1 MAWFVARKNKNI
13 HIPIGKIEPK
23 QTALCLGITICGI
36 SIAMLLN
43 AFASVLSNSQSN
55 GMEDTAVYPFW
66 LSLICFAIVPAVIEE
81 YIFRGVI
88 LGAYLKV
95 ETMAAVLLSSLFFG
109 LLHFS
114 LGFVMYGF
122 FFGCVFALVRVIT
135 GNLAYTM
142 LMHVTFNSLNV
153 LLGYVNIGDVPIWVV
168 IAVMLVC
175 IVSFVVL
182 IKKLL
187 YETSIYVEKKR
198 HKVRHLM
205 TREGYVAVLICLEI
219 MEMLFA

>member
-1 MAWFVARKNKNI
+1 M
-13 HIPIGKIEPK
+13 
-23 QTALCLGITICGI
+23 
-36 SIAMLLN
+36 
-43 AFASVLSNSQSN
+43 
-55 GMEDTAVYPFW
+55 
-66 LSLICFAIVPAVIEE
+66 
-81 YIFRGVI
+81 I